1 MPSAVTTLRAPTP
14 LFPQHILFQLLTASA
29 TSLLRCVRVPC
40 ATILLGETLV
50 NGGATNREARSP
62 GYHLMGQGLGTNRT
76 SAAETGHQLS
86 QSRKIFIEAE
96 DGPFIMFNRH
106 FHAANAKVHATIN
119 RRRPAQDFDRSR
131 CRPGPLL
138 GVLIRCHPCSREM
151 PRRLHRRLSR
161 QEIWRYRARLP
172 MEGLGQQM
180 DRDPG
185 LLICELMCHRISSP
199 KKAPNSPPRERA
211 PRWIGMKVAGRS
223 SALALIAIGQ
233 ARVRKG
239 PRQSTRVKR
248 DHLHPRTPALAT
260 PAPQAHL
267 ARGSDRYALIERYS
281 AIWRWTL
288 G

>member
-14 LFPQHILFQLLTASA
+14 FFPQRILFELLMAST
-29 TSLLRCVRVPC
+29 TSPFAVRPSC

-50 NGGATNREARSP
+50 NGGATQREARSP

-138 GVLIRCHPCSREM
+138 GSLFVATRV
-151 PRRLHRRLSR
+151 
-161 QEIWRYRARLP
+161 RAKCLDVSIADY
-172 MEGLGQQM
+172 LGKKYAGTE
-180 DRDPG
+180 RGYLWKGSASKWIAIPACY
-185 LLICELMCHRISSP
+185 ICELMCHRISSP